1 MSDQAE
7 VWDDIAQKSSRM
19 NASSPTAAMEAI
31 FSTHAESLDSFVSG
45 CAPVAGQ
52 VGALFAVNG
61 ALVGFDLFDRPS
73 TLRKMLP
80 KLVRGVAV
88 DAIDAAPARR
98 TVAPATEAALLRA
111 QAAQFMAVAAEVPHH
126 RTSALGLGEDLRVTA
141 PHIAGAALVNDQRV
155 VHLSAFA
162 L

>member
-1 MSDQAE
+1 
-7 VWDDIAQKSSRM
+7 
-19 NASSPTAAMEAI
+19 MESI
-31 FSTHAESLDSFVSG
+31 FSTHAESLDSFVAG
-45 CAPVAGQ
+45 CAPVDGQ

-61 ALVGFDLFDRPS
+61 VVVGFDLFDRPS

-88 DAIDAAPARR
+88 DAIDAGA
-98 TVAPATEAALLRA
+98 ATQPVTPPTGAALLRA
-111 QAAQFMAVAAEVPHH
+111 QAAQFLALAAEVPQH
-126 RTSALGLGEDLRVTA
+126 RTPALGLGEDLRVSA
-141 PHIAGAALVNDQRV
+141 SHFAGAALVNDQQV